1 MSAYDPKR
9 TSRGPSWT
17 AVQIF
22 SPAVM
27 PLRHDSVGFNLHEP
41 LRIDKTRHLD
51 ESGRRAD
58 RPEKFSVRTCCFTP
72 RCHIEKQHARSGDVL
87 KVSSGF
93 DDSRIDDFQTS
104 FGLSVDVS

>member
-1 MSAYDPKR
+1 
-9 TSRGPSWT
+9 
-17 AVQIF
+17 
-22 SPAVM
+22 M